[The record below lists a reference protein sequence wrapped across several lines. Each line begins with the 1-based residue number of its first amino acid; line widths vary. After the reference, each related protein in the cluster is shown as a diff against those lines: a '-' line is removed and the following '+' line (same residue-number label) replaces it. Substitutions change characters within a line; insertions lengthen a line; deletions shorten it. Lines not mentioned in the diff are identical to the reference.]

1 MLWVDGGVGVNQS
14 SILLILSA
22 DSFAF
27 PPIILNPSLNSPIL
41 LTFVL
46 SRAVPTETYDKST
59 WSFFFTTG
67 SNVCALITYNLY
79 SLRR

>member
-14 SILLILSA
+14 STLLILSV

-27 PPIILNPSLNSPIL
+27 PPIILNLSLNSPIL

-46 SRAVPTETYDKST
+46 SRAVPIETYDISV

-67 SNVCALITYNLY
+67 SNVCALIAYNLY
-79 SLRR
+79 SPRR